1 MHNFVSSSLMCSHR
15 CPIAFYIAWLVDK
28 MVSKMDRAKL
38 ALVSVLHALV
48 IVYGCQFQINRD
60 SADEE
65 VRY

>member
-1 MHNFVSSSLMCSHR
+1 
-15 CPIAFYIAWLVDK
+15 

-38 ALVSVLHALV
+38 GLVSVIHALV
-48 IVYGCQFQINRD
+48 IVYGFQLQINRD

>member
-1 MHNFVSSSLMCSHR
+1 
-15 CPIAFYIAWLVDK
+15 

-38 ALVSVLHALV
+38 ALVSVIYALV
-48 IVYGCQFQINRD
+48 IVYGFQFQINRD